1 MTLSFRALNAIM
13 HNQRYL
19 LLSSQRKICF
29 SKTTSTIDLCTTLD
43 TSVQHALKKHMSRS
57 QNTKAD
63 ALAAL
68 ATTLALPVDTEY
80 HLTVTTRHLVC
91 SKHMLRTR
99 EVYNVST
106 DLEPKDWR
114 FPLINYVLHGLLPDD
129 PKEATSI
136 RRRSLRFYYDPTL
149 KTLYCRSYDGILLRC
164 LS

>member
-29 SKTTSTIDLCTTLD
+29 SKTTSTIDLCTTPD

-106 DLEPKDWR
+106 DLEPRDWR
-114 FPLINYVLHGLLPDD
+114 FPLITMPYVVCCQTILKKRHLSDEGLSASTTIQL
-129 PKEATSI
+129 
-136 RRRSLRFYYDPTL
+136 
-149 KTLYCRSYDGILLRC
+149 
-164 LS
+164 